1 MEDVIKNL
9 VYTGVGLVAFTAE
22 KVKESIDKLVSEDK
36 ISPEEGR
43 RIVDEFMRSTEE
55 KKNMLESQ
63 LIAVV
68 NELKSKIPM
77 IGGGG
82 GSGSADR
89 IADLE
94 ARIEALEAKA
104 TKK

>member
-36 ISPEEGR
+36 ISPEEGK
-43 RIVDEFMRSTEE
+43 RIVDDFLKSTEE

-63 LIAVV
+63 LMAVL
-68 NELKSKIPM
+68 NELKNKIPM
-77 IGGGG
+77 IGGG
-82 GSGSADR
+82 SGNADR

-104 TKK
+104 MKK